1 MMMIVI
7 NSTIPPANE
16 QNSKHRWLHITDQVA
31 MRNELLVL
39 LPLNV
44 GDRLNTSGTFFKGSL
59 KLITFLIPAS

>member
-1 MMMIVI
+1 MIVI

-44 GDRLNTSGTFFKGSL
+44 GDSTLVERFLKGH
-59 KLITFLIPAS
+59 

>member
-16 QNSKHRWLHITDQVA
+16 QNSKHRWLHITDQMA
-31 MRNELLVL
+31 IRNKWLVL
-39 LPLNV
+39 SPLNA
-44 GDRLNTSGTFFKGSL
+44 GDSTLVESFKGSL

>member
-31 MRNELLVL
+31 MRNEWLVL
-39 LPLNV
+39 LPLNA
-44 GDRLNTSGTFFKGSL
+44 GDSTLVERFLKGH
-59 KLITFLIPAS
+59 